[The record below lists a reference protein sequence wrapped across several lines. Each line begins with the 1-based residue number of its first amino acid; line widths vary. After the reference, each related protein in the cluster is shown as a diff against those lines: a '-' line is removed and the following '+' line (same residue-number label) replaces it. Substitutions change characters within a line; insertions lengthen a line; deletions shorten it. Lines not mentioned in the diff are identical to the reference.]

1 MRSLAWENPTS
12 KLQKDKSSFGNF
24 VQLIMAE
31 KTEKGKLY
39 VVGVGPGSHD
49 HMTFRSKQVIQ
60 EAEVII
66 GYDTYVGLVE
76 DLIQG
81 KEIHRYPMTQE
92 VDRANQ
98 AIEAAE
104 RGQIVCLVSSGDPG
118 IYGMIGLVYEILAEK
133 GWDKDSGLYVECVP
147 GVSSLNSC
155 AALVGS
161 PLMTD
166 FAVVSMSDLLVPWDI
181 IVKRVE
187 AAAMGDFV
195 TVIYNPSSKKR
206 VHQLRD
212 SRQIFLK
219 YRKPETP
226 VAIVKGAYRESQAVV
241 VTTLEHMLDYQE
253 MLGMITT
260 VIVGNSSTFSY
271 KDMMINPRGYTSK
284 YDLVK
289 DLQATG

>member
-1 MRSLAWENPTS
+1 MNTR
-12 KLQKDKSSFGNF
+12 
-24 VQLIMAE
+24 
-31 KTEKGKLY
+31 GKLY

-49 HMTFRSKQVIQ
+49 HMTYRAKQVID
-60 EAEVII
+60 ESEVII
-66 GYDTYVGLVE
+66 GYDTYVSLVE
-76 DLIQG
+76 DLIAG
-81 KEIHRYPMTQE
+81 KEVYRYAMTQE

-98 AIEAAE
+98 AIDFAE
-104 RGQIVCLVSSGDPG
+104 KGKVVSLVSSGDPG
-118 IYGMIGLVYEILAEK
+118 IYGMIGLIYEILAGK
-133 GWDKDSGLYVECVP
+133 GWDKNKDIYVECVP

-187 AAAMGDFV
+187 AAAMGDYV
-195 TVIYNPSSKKR
+195 TVIYNPASKKR

-212 SRQIFLK
+212 AREIFLK

-226 VAIVKGAYRESQAVV
+226 VAIVKGAYRESQQIVM
-241 VTTLEHMLDYQE
+241 TTLDKVLDHQD

-260 VIVGNSSTFSY
+260 VIVGNSSTYNY
-271 KDMMINPRGYTSK
+271 KGMMINPRGYTSK
-284 YDLVK
+284 YELVK
-289 DLQATG
+289 QPAKQ